1 MKQYEKN
8 IKNIWTT
15 MKVKIGKSKV
25 YKDTF

>member
-8 IKNIWTT
+8 IKNIWTI